1 MSVSNVS
8 ASTSSSFT
16 STSSVA
22 ISVLSPTIFF
32 VTVEAVENIPQVDFY
47 EAAELTQE
55 NMDLSEFKFL
65 SPVMNLIIEG
75 EPSEENIVE
84 VTFTVNN
91 LTDKIEPFMLH
102 RCEEH
107 GWEILKAEKVGDNQ
121 IKVSILI
128 YSSFSER
135 GCGI

>member
-1 MSVSNVS
+1 
-8 ASTSSSFT
+8 
-16 STSSVA
+16 
-22 ISVLSPTIFF
+22 
-32 VTVEAVENIPQVDFY
+32 
-47 EAAELTQE
+47 
-55 NMDLSEFKFL
+55 MDLSEFKFL

-107 GWEILKAEKVGDNQ
+107 GWEILKAEKIPVLLGGEHLVTLAAVRAVFH
-121 IKVSILI
+121 K
-128 YSSFSER
+128 
-135 GCGI
+135 